1 MYHCTKFQC
10 DEKNLAHHTLYSHK
24 MKISVNLSPA
34 KQELFITVHLIPK
47 LPQILRK
54 YLKG

>member
-1 MYHCTKFQC
+1 MYQCSKFQC
-10 DEKNLAHHTLYSHK
+10 DEKNLAHHTL
-24 MKISVNLSPA
+24 SVNLSPA